1 MLHGGGPGYFSTV
14 KSVMSQVSHP
24 NLLVMWYEDMKR
36 DERKMVRLIAEH
48 VGKRITDD
56 QVQKLADFMSF
67 DSYKKVCSLDHPLV
81 LGKVGGQF
89 LRLGVVGDSV
99 NYFTTQ
105 MNNDWDPW
113 VEEEMGK
120 LGLNDRILSE

>member
-1 MLHGGGPGYFSTV
+1 M
-14 KSVMSQVSHP
+14 
-24 NLLVMWYEDMKR
+24 
-36 DERKMVRLIAEH
+36 
-48 VGKRITDD
+48 
-56 QVQKLADFMSF
+56 
-67 DSYKKVCSLDHPLV
+67 

-105 MNNDWDPW
+105 MYNDWDPW